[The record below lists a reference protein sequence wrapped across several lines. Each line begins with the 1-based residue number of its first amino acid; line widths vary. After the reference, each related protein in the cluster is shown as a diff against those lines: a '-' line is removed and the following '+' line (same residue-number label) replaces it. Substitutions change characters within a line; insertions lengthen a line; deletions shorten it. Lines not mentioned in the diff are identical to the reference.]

1 MVKFNEAAEN
11 RNKVTNTEII
21 MPINTLWDNWEK
33 VLGKLLVILFSNA
46 VIYPFA
52 MMIKIVYTSY

>member
-33 VLGKLLVILFSNA
+33 VLGKLLVILFANA